1 MTLRVPMVSL
11 KRARELGEAMGLP
24 ARRTQSEA
32 FRVLANNPGV
42 AKVAYN
48 QLIQLLENN
57 KFDTRLRE
65 LMIMRI
71 GWVTGSAYEWTQHW
85 RGATPPG
92 PPPQG
97 TKAGGGTRAPG
108 QRRPAGP
115 PALPAPHRS
124 AARTN
129 PKAAPPRQ

>member
-1 MTLRVPMVSL
+1 MTLRVPMMSPE
-11 KRARELGEAMGLP
+11 RARELGEAMGLP

-42 AKVAYN
+42 ARVAYN

-57 KFDTRLRE
+57 KLDTRLRE

-85 RGATPPG
+85 RGGG
-92 PPPQG
+92 PTGVPHD
-97 TKAGGGTRAPG
+97 AHMWGGGG
-108 QRRPAGP
+108 G
-115 PALPAPHRS
+115 
-124 AARTN
+124 
-129 PKAAPPRQ
+129 